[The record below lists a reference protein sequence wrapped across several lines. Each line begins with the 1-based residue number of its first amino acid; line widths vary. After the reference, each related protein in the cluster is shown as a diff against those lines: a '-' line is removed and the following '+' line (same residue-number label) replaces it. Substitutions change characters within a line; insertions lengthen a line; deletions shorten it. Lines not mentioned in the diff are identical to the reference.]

1 DRRARAADGSAR
13 RGQSRDDRGVTRIE
27 RVASCRRPAAS
38 LRSTRH
44 RAAPTRKGA
53 NTMRITRR
61 RLTCSSSSPDR
72 ARLPRAGSSRSSDAI
87 ARRRGTLHAI
97 VSLAVLAWA
106 AAPASASAQEP
117 ADTTD
122 GAALVEGLLWQR
134 GTNGASV
141 PWDAA
146 HEYCETL
153 EHAGFDDWR
162 LPTLAELETLHDPS
176 RDSGIRAPLELD
188 DCCVWSATNLV
199 D

>member
-1 DRRARAADGSAR
+1 
-13 RGQSRDDRGVTRIE
+13 
-27 RVASCRRPAAS
+27 
-38 LRSTRH
+38 
-44 RAAPTRKGA
+44 
-53 NTMRITRR
+53 MRITRR

-199 D
+199 DVPPEAKGQLPPPTNAPADYYWGYLFASGVRYYSFRRFPDGLAMCVRDAS